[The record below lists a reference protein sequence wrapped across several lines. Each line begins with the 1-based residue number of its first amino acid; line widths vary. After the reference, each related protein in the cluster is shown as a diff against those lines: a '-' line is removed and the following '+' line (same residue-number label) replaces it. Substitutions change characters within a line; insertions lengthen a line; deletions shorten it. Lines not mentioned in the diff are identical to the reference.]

1 MSLTFWGL
9 NFSSVHTC
17 LCFPPPRVFPL
28 ISSFVWPISF
38 LCLHPLGFSRFLAF
52 PTKYLDNCCLIQ
64 PQCLGTP
71 HPWSPHSLSHSGA
84 ACGLQWMDLTALSP
98 HCLPYDSF
106 IILYWVLVE
115 VCTPQT
121 LTPTR
126 TLTHS
131 RVFFFSL
138 TRFQINHLKA
148 LLWFH
153 HSPSQKFS
161 VTPHCLLNQPQ
172 TPTWHVT
179 PLRHGPLLMFYRC
192 FPLHSGKAHSFLNI
206 P

>member
-17 LCFPPPRVFPL
+17 LCFRRLRVFPR

-106 IILYWVLVE
+106 IILYWVLLYVT
-115 VCTPQT
+115 TPPSRSMY
-121 LTPTR
+121 PTNSNPN
-126 TLTHS
+126 TDPHS
-131 RVFFFSL
+131 RQGFFFFPSHASRL
-138 TRFQINHLKA
+138 ITWKHFSDFIIPLLKSFQWLPIAFWINHK
-148 LLWFH
+148 LL
-153 HSPSQKFS
+153 
-161 VTPHCLLNQPQ
+161 
-172 TPTWHVT
+172 
-179 PLRHGPLLMFYRC
+179 RDM
-192 FPLHSGKAHSFLNI
+192 
-206 P
+206 